1 MNLKNILI
9 GIVVAG
15 LIVVGGGMAYLY
27 IAGGDGEVSQDIG
40 DVSEAI
46 EGDGEAVVFSIV
58 SEESEVSFTLEEDL
72 RAVRTVV
79 VGTTNQV
86 GGDVAINFDTPSA
99 SEVGTITINARSLET
114 DNSFRN
120 QALRAE
126 ILNSAQDEYEF
137 ITFEPT
143 SLSGL
148 PDSVEVG
155 ETYTF
160 DIIGNLT
167 ILDATNEVTFNAE
180 VTIVSETEITGTAS
194 TNVTYGDWGIPVPS
208 APVIANVDDNADL
221 AINFVARS
229 GVSEE

>member
-27 IAGGDGEVSQDIG
+27 IAGGDGKVSQDIG

-148 PDSVEVG
+148 PDNVEVG

-194 TNVTYGDWGIPVPS
+194 TNVTYGDWGIAVPS
-208 APVIANVDDNADL
+208 APVIANVEDNADL

>member
-208 APVIANVDDNADL
+208 APIVANVEDNADL

>member
-208 APVIANVDDNADL
+208 APVIANVEDNADL

>member
-1 MNLKNILI
+1 MTLKNILI

-208 APVIANVDDNADL
+208 APVIANVEDNADL